1 MRVQAGH
8 KRWVFR
14 VSYAVFA
21 TGVLWLLFHYFVRV
35 NGEFGETAHP
45 LEVWWL
51 RLHGLAAF
59 GALLVVGSLLPIH
72 VRTSWHQRRN
82 LGFGIGMLGVAV
94 LLIVTGYALYY
105 FGGEELRPV
114 ISAVHWIVG
123 LAAALVMVLHIRTGR
138 ASRPQTESAR
148 DRGTREA
155 PLKRVA

>member
-1 MRVQAGH
+1 MRLQNGH

-21 TGVLWLLFHYFVRV
+21 TGVLWLVFHYLIRV
-35 NGEFGETAHP
+35 KGEFGETAHP

-59 GALLVVGSLLPIH
+59 GSLLVVGSLLPVH

-82 LGFGIGMLGVAV
+82 LGFGIGLLSVAV

-114 ISAVHWIVG
+114 ISALHWVVG
-123 LAAALVMVLHIRTGR
+123 LVSALVMILHIRTGR
-138 ASRPQTESAR
+138 ASRPHREAVREDSA
-148 DRGTREA
+148 REA